1 MLQHLRKRL
10 PSIARLVLGVVGGV
24 WLTAAAAPCVMA
36 APCGPPAEPSCH
48 ESPAA
53 PSSHGPECPAT
64 GAIDCQLPTSY
75 SPAAFDLT
83 DYLLVLPATT
93 VPRLATLPAYHRGSW
108 TGTPHAGGIS
118 APPLYLR
125 HLALLL

>member
-1 MLQHLRKRL
+1 MLQRLRRHL
-10 PSIARLVLGVVGGV
+10 PTFARLMLGVVGGV

-36 APCGPPAEPSCH
+36 APCVPPPEPACH
-48 ESPAA
+48 QAPAA
-53 PSSHGPECPAT
+53 PADHGPQCPAS

-83 DYLLVLPATT
+83 DHLPVLPVTT
-93 VPRLATLPAYHRGSW
+93 VPPLATLPADPHRSW
-108 TGTPHAGGIS
+108 RGTPHAGGVP
-118 APPLYLR
+118 APPLYLQ

>member
-1 MLQHLRKRL
+1 M
-10 PSIARLVLGVVGGV
+10 LGVVGGV

-36 APCGPPAEPSCH
+36 APCVPPAEPACH
-48 ESPAA
+48 EAAAPTLGHTVDCPAA
-53 PSSHGPECPAT
+53 

-93 VPRLATLPAYHRGSW
+93 VPRLAMLPVDSHGSW
-108 TGTPHAGGIS
+108 TGTPHAGGIP